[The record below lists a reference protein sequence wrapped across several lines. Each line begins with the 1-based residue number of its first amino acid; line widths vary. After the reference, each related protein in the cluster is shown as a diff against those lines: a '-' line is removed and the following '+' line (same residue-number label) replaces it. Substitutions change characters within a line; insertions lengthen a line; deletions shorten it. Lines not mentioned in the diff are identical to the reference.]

1 MSGNQ
6 YDLTAHFG
14 LIKPRPTMDG
24 DAWGGHLNTNM
35 DTIDSLLNSLGT
47 NKDLVVA
54 DLGTVSAAALTIDL
68 TSKRAYAF
76 ILANANLTLTVISS
90 TGSSIFVTGMVVIT
104 QDGIGSRDITWP
116 LNFRWQGG
124 FSPSL
129 STVPGSTD
137 ILQVSTFDGGASWF
151 AAIAMQ
157 APP

>member
-1 MSGNQ
+1 MATPGATTS
-6 YDLTAHFG
+6 TATWT
-14 LIKPRPTMDG
+14 LST
-24 DAWGGHLNTNM
+24 A
-35 DTIDSLLNSLGT
+35 LLNSLGT

-54 DLGTVSAAALTIDL
+54 NLGTVAASALTIDL
-68 TSKRAYAF
+68 TTQRAYAF
-76 ILANANLTLTVISS
+76 TLANANLALTVITSTSS
-90 TGSSIFVTGMVVIT
+90 NIFVTGMVVIT

-116 LNFRWQGG
+116 VNFRWQGG